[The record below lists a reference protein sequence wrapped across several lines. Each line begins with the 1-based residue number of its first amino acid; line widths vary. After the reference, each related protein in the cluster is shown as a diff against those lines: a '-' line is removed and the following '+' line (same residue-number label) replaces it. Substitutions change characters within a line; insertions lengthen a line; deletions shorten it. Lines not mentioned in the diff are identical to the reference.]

1 MEDSVK
7 DRLTFRQEAMDA
19 GNRMGLAVEF
29 RVDGRLRRLA
39 VAAPVAKFD
48 RAVAERALTEK
59 ARACG
64 WNG

>member
-19 GNRMGLAVEF
+19 GASTGLGVEF
-29 RVDGRLRRLA
+29 WVAGQVHRLG
-39 VAAPVAKFD
+39 VSAPASKFD